1 MIFFFRFA
9 DLILNSFKFDSNQTL
24 KPRLDNEREIA
35 HIYHDMRKPVHAN
48 TANWYGRPLGAT
60 LYLPRLEEDD
70 MSVHVRP

>member
-1 MIFFFRFA
+1 MIFFFRCV

-48 TANWYGRPLGAT
+48 TAN
-60 LYLPRLEEDD
+60 
-70 MSVHVRP
+70 